1 MKRFHFLVVCLAFLL
16 LLVLAGVVYADSP
29 NTTTTVTTTST
40 IITTTTNTTTAPVIT
55 TPERSGG
62 SIYFDVLPSGATIW
76 LDDNEIGTGGF
87 TYYAENPGTFTVRA
101 WKKGYENYTA
111 NVTANEGQ
119 RVVFSAD
126 LPAVSEGAADENT
139 PVAPVATATTIL
151 KSTIKIPTPWPTS
164 TASPVDPAV
173 VIGAAAAGTVLLV
186 IRRR

>member
-1 MKRFHFLVVCLAFLL
+1 MKRFPFPVSCLAFLL
-16 LLVLAGVVYADSP
+16 LLVLAGIVYADSP
-29 NTTTTVTTTST
+29 NTTITVTTNA
-40 IITTTTNTTTAPVIT
+40 TTLTATTATATATAIT
-55 TPERSGG
+55 TPDRAGG

-76 LDDNEIGTGGF
+76 LDGNEIGTGGF

-111 NVTANEGQ
+111 NVTVDGGR

-126 LPAVSEGAADENT
+126 LPAVSGDAAGENT
-139 PVAPVATATTIL
+139 PAAPVETATTIW
-151 KSTIKIPTPWPTS
+151 KSTMKIPTPWPTS

-173 VIGAAAAGTVLLV
+173 VIGAAAAGAVLLV